1 MTKAAVEIGD
11 QVFGG
16 EGAEAFGAVRQIR
29 SHELVVDI
37 EGSGEAVI
45 PAGAVISVHDG
56 KVVVDV
62 ALLSADVQVAIGR
75 AHSREEKGL

>member
-1 MTKAAVEIGD
+1 MTRAAVEIGD
-11 QVFGG
+11 QVFGA
-16 EGAEAFGAVRQIR
+16 EGVEAFGAVRHIHP
-29 SHELVVDI
+29 HELVVDI

-45 PAGAVISVHDG
+45 PASAVISVHDG

-62 ALLSADVQVAIGR
+62 TQLSADAQVAVGR

>member
-1 MTKAAVEIGD
+1 MTRAAVEIGD
-11 QVFGG
+11 QVFGS
-16 EGAEAFGAVRQIR
+16 EGVEAFGAVRQIHP
-29 SHELVVDI
+29 HELIVDI

-45 PAGAVISVHDG
+45 PASAVVSVHDG

-62 ALLSADVQVAIGR
+62 TQLSPDTQVAVGR

>member
-1 MTKAAVEIGD
+1 MTRAAVEIGD

-16 EGAEAFGAVRQIR
+16 EGVEAFGAVRQIR
-29 SHELVVDI
+29 PHELIVDI

-45 PAGAVISVHDG
+45 PASAVVSVHDG
-56 KVVVDV
+56 KIVVDV
-62 ALLSADVQVAIGR
+62 TQLSPDAQVAVAR

>member
-16 EGAEAFGAVRQIR
+16 EGVEAFGAVR
-29 SHELVVDI
+29 HELIIDI

-45 PAGAVISVHDG
+45 PANAVVSVHDG

-62 ALLSADVQVAIGR
+62 AQLSADAQVAVAR

>member
-1 MTKAAVEIGD
+1 MTRAAVEIGD
-11 QVFGG
+11 QVFSG

-29 SHELVVDI
+29 PHELVVDI
-37 EGSGEAVI
+37 EGSGKAVI
-45 PAGAVISVHDG
+45 PAGAVVSVHDG

-62 ALLSADVQVAIGR
+62 ALLSADIQVAVGR